1 MENSNDQ
8 NGEEI
13 YGRIITKLDEI
24 RDVVEK
30 QDQRISL
37 LESRLSAGNNF
48 SKSVQEK
55 ENITFVPTPPP
66 PTGEGMQ
73 SGQQESVELK
83 DERIILQEEG
93 SVSEE
98 RNNLEE
104 NIGGKWFAR
113 IGITALVLGV
123 SFLLKYAFDNNWIGE
138 TGRVLIG
145 IMIGLFLL
153 ALGEK
158 YIRKYFGYGQIIT
171 GGGIAILYLSIF
183 AAFDFYSLVGPIV
196 SFFGM
201 ILVTATGIILSLR
214 YNAISLMI
222 VSILGGF
229 ATPLLISTGQN
240 NQFSLFF
247 YILILDVA
255 VLVISFFRKWRELN
269 FVGFIGTG
277 ILFFVWVVNF
287 YTQAQLGST
296 MFFLTLFFVIYTVS
310 ALIYNIVRQEK
321 SAEVEQILVLLS
333 GTIYFITSYSLMNE
347 DYHSFMGFFAL
358 ILGIYYFL
366 WAYLVKYVTPE
377 DRTLYGF
384 LAFLTIGFVTLV
396 IPIQFHGVA
405 VTSGWLIEAIL
416 LFFIAVKNKEQVIIK
431 FFGLLIFGLAIF
443 RIFMIDVFSSSHSV
457 LANKFFFTALF
468 AVVISYAA
476 AFLFSSISNDEETEN
491 PKSYLAA
498 KQIAILMF
506 IVANFLT
513 IFAGSRE
520 INNYYQN
527 KIDQTQKEYQTIME
541 NAHTQGRA
549 LDYSNNASIANY
561 NLTKISSLR
570 SKNSVVLSIFWLLYG
585 IVLVAVGMMR
595 GRKGVRVGGLILLFL
610 AILKLFFVD
619 LWSLGTLYR
628 IISSMT
634 LGVILLGISFA
645 YNRYKDKIKEII

>member
-1 MENSNDQ
+1 MENSN
-8 NGEEI
+8 GESEI
-13 YGRIITKLDEI
+13 YEKILSKLDEI
-24 RDVVEK
+24 GDAVEK

-37 LESRLSAGNNF
+37 LESRLNAQGSAINPT
-48 SKSVQEK
+48 QEK
-55 ENITFVPTPPP
+55 ENISFVPTPLPP
-66 PTGEGMQ
+66 DEEGLQ
-73 SGQQESVELK
+73 SVNPESVEIS
-83 DERIILQEEG
+83 DERITLQEESAPG
-93 SVSEE
+93 
-98 RNNLEE
+98 NGGDLEG

-183 AAFDFYSLVGPIV
+183 AAFDFYSLLGPIV

-201 ILVTATGIILSLR
+201 ILVTAAGTVLSLR

-222 VSILGGF
+222 VSVLGGF

-255 VLVISFFRKWRELN
+255 VLMISFFRKWRELN

-277 ILFFVWVVNF
+277 ILFFVWAAKF

-296 MFFLTLFFVIYTVS
+296 MFFLTLFFIIYTIS
-310 ALIYNIVRQEK
+310 SLIYNIVRQEK

-333 GTIYFITSYSLMNE
+333 GTAYFITSYSLMNGQ
-347 DYHSFMGFFAL
+347 YHSFMGFFAL

-377 DRTLYGF
+377 DKRLYGF
-384 LAFLTIGFVTLV
+384 LAFLTIGFVTLM
-396 IPIQFHGVA
+396 IPIQFQGVA
-405 VTSGWLIEAIL
+405 ITSGWLIEAIL
-416 LFFIAVKNKEQVIIK
+416 LFLIAVKNKEQIIIK

-443 RIFMIDVFSSSHSV
+443 RIFMIDAFSSSQAV

-476 AFLFSSISNDEETEN
+476 AFLFSSISNDKETEE
-491 PKSYLAA
+491 PESYLAA

-513 IFAGSRE
+513 IFIGSRE

-527 KIDQTQKEYQTIME
+527 KIDQAQKESRIIME
-541 NAHTQGRA
+541 NARVQGKPQNS
-549 LDYSNNASIANY
+549 SNAIAEYNY
-561 NLTKISSLR
+561 TKISSLR

-585 IVLVAVGMMR
+585 IVLVAVGMTR
-595 GRKGVRVGGLILLFL
+595 ERKGVRVGGLILLFL